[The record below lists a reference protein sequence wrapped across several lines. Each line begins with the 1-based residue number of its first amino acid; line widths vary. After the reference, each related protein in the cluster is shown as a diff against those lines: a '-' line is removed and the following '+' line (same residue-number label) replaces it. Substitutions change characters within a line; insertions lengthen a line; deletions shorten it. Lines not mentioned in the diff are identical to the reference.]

1 MSEVFDLFA
10 VSPGVSRCR
19 LLDAV
24 VCAGCGT
31 TLMRGELLVDD
42 RSRTRMPHIVCVDC
56 DLEDPVMATA
66 A

>member
-1 MSEVFDLFA
+1 MSEVFDMFA
-10 VSPGVSRCR
+10 ASPALRGCR

-24 VCAGCGT
+24 VCAGCGA

-42 RSRTRMPHIVCVDC
+42 RRRTRMPHIVCVDC
-56 DLEDPVMATA
+56 DLLDPVMATA